1 MPTVT
6 LKRQSTDEANV
17 SLCDVWY
24 DIYVDGQY
32 LTSRND
38 ICDALDLKAE
48 LEQADTT
55 GQKSEYA
62 MSPGRCHWPAES
74 LRWRLASIA
83 RSALLRVSQRSTRRR
98 KR

>member
-17 SLCDVWY
+17 SLRDVWY

-38 ICDALDLKAE
+38 ICDAMDLKAA

-55 GQKSEYA
+55 GQESE
-62 MSPGRCHWPAES
+62 
-74 LRWRLASIA
+74 
-83 RSALLRVSQRSTRRR
+83 
-98 KR
+98 

>member
-17 SLCDVWY
+17 SQRDVWY
-24 DIYVDGQY
+24 DLYVNGQY

-38 ICDALDLKAE
+38 ICDAMDLKAE

-55 GQKSEYA
+55 GQESE
-62 MSPGRCHWPAES
+62 
-74 LRWRLASIA
+74 
-83 RSALLRVSQRSTRRR
+83 
-98 KR
+98 

>member
-17 SLCDVWY
+17 SLRDVWY
-24 DIYVDGQY
+24 DLYVDGQY

-38 ICDALDLKAE
+38 ICDAMDLKAE

-55 GQKSEYA
+55 GQKSE
-62 MSPGRCHWPAES
+62 
-74 LRWRLASIA
+74 
-83 RSALLRVSQRSTRRR
+83 
-98 KR
+98 

>member
-6 LKRQSTDEANV
+6 MKRQSTDEANV
-17 SLCDVWY
+17 SQRDVWY

-55 GQKSEYA
+55 GQKSE
-62 MSPGRCHWPAES
+62 
-74 LRWRLASIA
+74 
-83 RSALLRVSQRSTRRR
+83 
-98 KR
+98 

>member
-17 SLCDVWY
+17 SQRDVWY
-24 DIYVDGQY
+24 DLYVDGQY

-55 GQKSEYA
+55 GQKSE
-62 MSPGRCHWPAES
+62 
-74 LRWRLASIA
+74 
-83 RSALLRVSQRSTRRR
+83 
-98 KR
+98 

>member
-17 SLCDVWY
+17 SQRDVWY
-24 DIYVDGQY
+24 DLYVDGQY

-38 ICDALDLKAE
+38 ICDAMDLKAE

-55 GQKSEYA
+55 GQESE
-62 MSPGRCHWPAES
+62 
-74 LRWRLASIA
+74 
-83 RSALLRVSQRSTRRR
+83 
-98 KR
+98 

>member
-55 GQKSEYA
+55 GQKSE
-62 MSPGRCHWPAES
+62 
-74 LRWRLASIA
+74 
-83 RSALLRVSQRSTRRR
+83 
-98 KR
+98 

>member
-17 SLCDVWY
+17 SLRDVWY
-24 DIYVDGQY
+24 DSYVDGQY

-38 ICDALDLKAE
+38 ICDAMDLKAE

-55 GQKSEYA
+55 GQKSE
-62 MSPGRCHWPAES
+62 
-74 LRWRLASIA
+74 
-83 RSALLRVSQRSTRRR
+83 
-98 KR
+98 

>member
-17 SLCDVWY
+17 SLRDVWY
-24 DIYVDGQY
+24 DIYVDQY

-55 GQKSEYA
+55 GQKSE
-62 MSPGRCHWPAES
+62 
-74 LRWRLASIA
+74 
-83 RSALLRVSQRSTRRR
+83 
-98 KR
+98 

>member
-17 SLCDVWY
+17 SQRDVWY
-24 DIYVDGQY
+24 DLYVDGQY

-38 ICDALDLKAE
+38 ICDAMDLKAE

-55 GQKSEYA
+55 GQKSE
-62 MSPGRCHWPAES
+62 
-74 LRWRLASIA
+74 
-83 RSALLRVSQRSTRRR
+83 
-98 KR
+98 